1 MFSCGELCFRLRMKN
16 HTRPP
21 IMASPAIAP
30 TTIPAIAPPD
40 IAELSSASVGAD
52 GEGEEPAEFAGS
64 ALSVLDQ
71 ELSQFGGFLA
81 GVIVVS
87 AFPIFWMLELR
98 KSGPGAWARKSLF
111 CSQFWARKADCRNA
125 LPRV

>member
-1 MFSCGELCFRLRMKN
+1 MVSFDGFCFRFRMQN

-30 TTIPAIAPPD
+30 TTMPAMAPPD
-40 IAELSSASVGAD
+40 IAELLSASAVAD
-52 GEGEEPAEFAGS
+52 GEGEEPLEFAGS

-111 CSQFWARKADCRNA
+111 CSQFWARKADCKNA
-125 LPRV
+125 FPRV